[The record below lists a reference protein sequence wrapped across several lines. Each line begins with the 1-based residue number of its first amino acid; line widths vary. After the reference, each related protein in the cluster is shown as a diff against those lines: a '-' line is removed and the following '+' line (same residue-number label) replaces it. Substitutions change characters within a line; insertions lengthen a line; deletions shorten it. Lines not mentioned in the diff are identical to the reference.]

1 MQPLLNLLWPRLAA
15 AEGGRRKPRLAA
27 GLLAGLERGRAS
39 LRYAASGRGAGGRR
53 NLVEGSVADADPA
66 VADHIAPV
74 VVAGLAVDVAVVV
87 AGVVVAAAE
96 AVAMAMSAA
105 EPASQRANRQPADES
120 AGEDGVLATPGRG
133 GSGGKRASQN
143 CGSQGGARVFLNKV
157 VIVSS
162 CFSCVSGVR
171 DGAPL

>member
-87 AGVVVAAAE
+87 AGVVVAAE
-96 AVAMAMSAA
+96 TVAMAMSAA

-120 AGEDGVLATPGRG
+120 AGEGGVLAILGRG
-133 GSGGKRASQN
+133 GSSGKRASQN